1 MGMDKTEITAAELAD
16 ILRTSTDTLRKR
28 WSRNFPGQSFNA
40 SAVLSPEQRAVLSG
54 GRGHKKHKASTG
66 VSGGRRA
73 KVSAPSPDNPPAERS
88 ADWLLDFINYF
99 EIAAAFT
106 GFCLLFDW
114 VGVAPGLICAAFY
127 AHSMAVLK
135 RPGAWE
141 SAMLARG
148 VCFVIAGV
156 FGWVHFQTLAWALAE
171 YRPDIAGAFWVA
183 LSGAALLSGIS
194 LMALYQSQNVKTD
207 KQ

>member
-1 MGMDKTEITAAELAD
+1 MGMEKTDITAAYLAD
-16 ILRTSTDTLRKR
+16 VLRVSTDTLRKR
-28 WSRNFPGQSFNA
+28 WSRNFPGRPFDS
-40 SAVLSPEQRAVLSG
+40 SAVLSADERAVLSA
-54 GRGHKKHKASTG
+54 GRGRKKNKASVTD
-66 VSGGRRA
+66 GRRIKA
-73 KVSAPSPDNPPAERS
+73 SAAPPDNPPAIRT

-99 EIAAAFT
+99 EIAAAFA

-171 YRPDIAGAFWVA
+171 YRPDIEGAFWVA